1 MVLEHPGHLLE
12 VGLLAGLSPCVNSC
26 FNGFAQLLKE
36 QVKALDVRLDDVE
49 LEQAFIL

>member
-1 MVLEHPGHLLE
+1 MFLKHPSHLFE
-12 VGLLAGLSPCVNSC
+12 VGLLAGFTPGVNC
-26 FNGFAQLLKE
+26 GLNRLAQLLKE